1 MIRRFDGAVGSVA
14 AGWLIPT
21 IASPTVNAAERAD
34 VPVLA
39 AIAYVAEPE
48 PLPPP
53 EMVAHVWFDETL
65 HEQFAAV
72 VTVIVPVAPVGAAVI
87 NDGVTVNVQVPFCSV
102 MVKARPAMV
111 SVAVRGS
118 MPVFAAAV

>member
-21 IASPTVNAAERAD
+21 IMSPTVNAAERAD

-39 AIAYVAEPE
+39 AIAYVAEPG
-48 PLPPP
+48 PLAPPV
-53 EMVAHVWFDETL
+53 MVAHVWFDETL
-65 HEQFAAV
+65 HAQFAAV

-87 NDGVTVNVQVPFCSV
+87 NDGVTVNVQVAFCSV

-118 MPVFAAAV
+118 VPVFAAAV